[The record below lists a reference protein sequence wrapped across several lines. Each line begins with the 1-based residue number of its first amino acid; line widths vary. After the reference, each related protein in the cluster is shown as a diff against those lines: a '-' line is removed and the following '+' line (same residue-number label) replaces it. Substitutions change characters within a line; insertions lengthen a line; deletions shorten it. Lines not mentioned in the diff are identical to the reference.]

1 MNDSTTRDRENMMQ
15 VAGAVIL
22 YKPDEQVIKNILTYG
37 RQLPRL
43 YLIDNSPEPSP
54 GADLSPLTML
64 ENVRYK
70 SMHGNQGIAA
80 ALNESLRLARQ
91 EGYSHVM
98 TMDQDSQLSGDQLR
112 VYLQTAADVIRKEPS
127 VGAIGI
133 KNSREKEQFQDA
145 PAWQHATELITSG
158 MLIDVAKAQAV
169 GNFIDELFIDF
180 VDFEFC
186 YRLHRHGFSCVK
198 INSACL
204 QHQVGSDP
212 PPPPKRIFRMEIKS
226 HNIHSPLR
234 FYYEYRNSLYVMRHY
249 PEVAGRVLLNRVKMT
264 IKLLLVERNKWNKIR
279 YALRGI
285 YDAVRGRYGK
295 KT

>member
-43 YLIDNSPEPSP
+43 YLIDNSPESSP
-54 GADLSPLTML
+54 GVDLSPLTML
-64 ENVRYK
+64 KNVRYK

-80 ALNESLRLARQ
+80 ALNESLRLAKQ
-91 EGYSHVM
+91 EGYSYVM
-98 TMDQDSQLSGDQLR
+98 TMDQDSQLPGDQLH
-112 VYLQTAADVIRKEPS
+112 VYLQTAADVIQKEPL

-133 KNSREKEQFQDA
+133 KNSREKQSHDTL
-145 PAWQHATELITSG
+145 AWQPALELITSG
-158 MLIDVAKAQAV
+158 MMIDVAKAQAI
-169 GNFIDELFIDF
+169 GNFIDDLFIDF

-198 INSACL
+198 INCACL
-204 QHQVGSDP
+204 RHQVSSVHP
-212 PPPPKRIFRMEIKS
+212 LPPKKILGIEIKS

-234 FYYEYRNSLYVMRHY
+234 FYYEYRNSLYVMKHY
-249 PEVAGRVLLNRVKMT
+249 PELAGRVLLNRVKMT
-264 IKLLLVERNKWNKIR
+264 IKLLLVEKNKWNKLR
-279 YALRGI
+279 YSLHGI
-285 YDAVRGRYGK
+285 YDAVRGKYGGFES
-295 KT
+295 